1 MLALFS
7 QCSLRDPGYHFQ
19 IFKIIRC
26 IYIVLYLVFW
36 VNTRLHRVVAS
47 WQTVHAGL
55 QPSSKGLTRVGIC
68 FSSFDEF
75 QSTRLQTHQCLL
87 HPCVTACTKSI
98 HMLKIPHPPFTNE
111 YTDKKNQNVE
121 NVFIIVQFIHTYLT
135 TINGPA
141 TSDYKICPKE
151 SSAEHFLYNQQ
162 TTRYSNA
169 VPA

>member
-7 QCSLRDPGYHFQ
+7 QCNLRDPGYHFQ

-111 YTDKKNQNVE
+111 YTDEKKTKCGKCLYYST
-121 NVFIIVQFIHTYLT
+121 IYTY
-135 TINGPA
+135 IPDN
-141 TSDYKICPKE
+141 YKWTGN
-151 SSAEHFLYNQQ
+151 FRL
-162 TTRYSNA
+162 
-169 VPA
+169 